1 MAENFQFHYV
11 RTKTGSISGQMVMQ
25 QTEDAIN
32 DLGEYIFDV
41 NKNANEALRTAN
53 EAIETANTASTN
65 ASTAL
70 QTANSAIQQV
80 NTLSVTV
87 NSWNARITTAEGNA
101 QNAVTTANSALSAAN
116 QAVDTANSALTAAN
130 QAVSTANGAV
140 NTANSASQTA
150 SQANSTATSALE
162 TANNAIDIANNAV
175 TDTEA
180 IREEVNAAVDQVNQA
195 VSNATS
201 QAQNA
206 ATSASA
212 ASDSASTAE
221 KWATK
226 VDNTAPEGEPADY
239 TVDGEGYSAKWN
251 ANLAQAWAVKM
262 DGQVTENN
270 IPGGTAVDYSA
281 KYYAQQAGSSA
292 TAAASSAST
301 AASSE
306 ANAKTS
312 ETNAKA
318 SETAAKT
325 SETNAKTS
333 ETNAASSASAAEA
346 AQKAAEAAQ
355 TAAESAKDSA
365 VSATKDA
372 VLYSSQTLTSIQQT
386 QARTNINAL
395 GKSENAATAT
405 KLKTART
412 IKATGDATWSVPFD
426 GSADK
431 SATLTL
437 ANSGATAGTYGP
449 TAASTVSF
457 GGSINIP
464 KITVDAKGRVTSIA
478 HYAIKW
484 PSDPTGSCVKTSGNQ
499 TVGGTKT
506 FSAVI
511 KSSIDSKSWVNAAN
525 GQTLINST
533 LTNGAFVPLWSYETT
548 DGDSF
553 VIAGYKTTLSI
564 NFVTSE
570 NKASDTNTSTAI
582 FTLTT
587 GGDLTLTGSVTAD
600 AFNGKASS
608 ATKLATARTIRTNLA
623 STSTASFDGSGNVTP
638 GVTGTLPIANGGT
651 GNTTGLAA
659 SATKLA
665 TARTFRTNLASTSTA
680 SFDGTGDVTP
690 GVTGTLPT
698 GNGGTGRTDGHAP
711 KDILMSGGR
720 GNLAGYEN
728 LNTTSSAITI
738 NGSSC
743 DSSSVTGAV
752 TITVSNGASG
762 QSWTKTIGIT
772 NASAKVSLGSSWKW
786 MGGSTP
792 TISANGVLVVHWCG
806 TFGIANFVASS

>member
-101 QNAVTTANSALSAAN
+101 QNAVTTANSALSSAN

-130 QAVSTANGAV
+130 RAVSTANGAV

-180 IREEVNAAVDQVNQA
+180 IREEVKAAVNQVNQA

-226 VDNTAPEGEPADY
+226 VDNTAPESEPADY

-365 VSATKDA
+365 ISATKGA
-372 VLYSSQTLTSIQQT
+372 VLYSAQTLTSAQQT
-386 QARTNINAL
+386 QARTNIGAL

-405 KLKTART
+405 KLANKRT
-412 IKATGDATWSVPFD
+412 IKLTGGATASLQFDGSGDASATITLTVMKGATSSAAGALGAVPAPAAGAQGKFLRGDATWQ
-426 GSADK
+426 
-431 SATLTL
+431 
-437 ANSGATAGTYGP
+437 
-449 TAASTVSF
+449 
-457 GGSINIP
+457 
-464 KITVDAKGRVTSIA
+464 
-478 HYAIKW
+478 
-484 PSDPTGSCVKTSGNQ
+484 DPTSACVKTSGNQ
-499 TVGGTKT
+499 TISGTKT
-506 FSAVI
+506 FSVAI
-511 KSSIDSKSWVNAAN
+511 NSSIDPNSWVNAAN

-533 LTNGAFVPLWSYETT
+533 LVNGDFVPLWQYETT

-553 VIAGYKTTLSI
+553 VLAGLKTNLQIAV
-564 NFVTSE
+564 VTSE
-570 NKASDTNTSTAI
+570 NKASGTNSSKTI
-582 FTLTT
+582 FSLTPD
-587 GGDLTLTGSVTAD
+587 GGLSLTGAV
-600 AFNGKASS
+600 KASS
-608 ATKLATARTIRTNLA
+608 FSGNATSASKLATARAFRTNLA
-623 STSTASFDGSGNVTP
+623 STATANFDGSGDATP
-638 GVTGTLPIANGGT
+638 GVTGVLPIANGGT
-651 GNTTGLAA
+651 GNANGTVA
-659 SATKLA
+659 KLT
-665 TARTFRTNLASTSTA
+665 TARNIQVNLASTAAA
-680 SFDGTGDVTP
+680 SFNGSADAKP
-690 GVTGTLPT
+690 GVTGTLPI

-711 KDILMSGGR
+711 KDILMSGSR

-728 LNTTSSAITI
+728 LNSTSAALTVNASTR
-738 NGSSC
+738 

-806 TFGIANFVASS
+806 TFGIANFVASR